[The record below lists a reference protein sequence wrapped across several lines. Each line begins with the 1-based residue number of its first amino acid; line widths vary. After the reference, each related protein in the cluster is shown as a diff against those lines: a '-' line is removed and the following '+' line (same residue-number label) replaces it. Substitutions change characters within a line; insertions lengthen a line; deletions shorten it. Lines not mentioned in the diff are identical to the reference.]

1 MQNGERAPEV
11 KLTKADGSSV
21 ALKELL
27 GNGPIVLY
35 FYPKDE
41 TAGCTA
47 EACSF
52 RDQYE
57 DFKAAGAE
65 VIGVSSDDGASHE
78 AFKANHRLPFTLLS
92 DPDGAAAKA
101 FGVKKTFGL
110 IAGRVTFVIDRAG
123 VIRHRF
129 DSQVRVQKH
138 VQEALEVVKSL
149 GEKSAAK
156 MGTGYFSPLNTGRHS
171 GEK

>member
-1 MQNGERAPEV
+1 MKNGDPAPAV
-11 KLTKADGSSV
+11 TLTKADGS
-21 ALKELL
+21 AIELQQLL
-27 GNGPIVLY
+27 GQGTVVLY

-41 TAGCTA
+41 TPGCTA

-78 AFKANHRLPFTLLS
+78 AFKQKHRLPFTLLS
-92 DPDGAAAKA
+92 DRGGAAAKA

-110 IAGRVTFVIDRAG
+110 IAGRVTFVIDREG
-123 VIRHRF
+123 KIRHRF

-138 VQEALEVVKSL
+138 VEDALEIVRSL
-149 GEKSAAK
+149 EGKSAA
-156 MGTGYFSPLNTGRHS
+156 
-171 GEK
+171 

>member
-1 MQNGERAPEV
+1 MQNGEPAPEV

-21 ALKELL
+21 ALTALFGK
-27 GNGPIVLY
+27 GPVVLY

-41 TAGCTA
+41 TPGCTA

-78 AFKANHRLPFTLLS
+78 AFKAHHRLPFTLLS
-92 DPDGAAAKA
+92 DPGGVAAKA

-123 VIRHRF
+123 VIRHRV
-129 DSQVRVQKH
+129 DSQIRVQKH
-138 VQEALEVVKSL
+138 VQEALEIVKSL
-149 GEKSAAK
+149 GEKSAA
-156 MGTGYFSPLNTGRHS
+156 
-171 GEK
+171 

>member
-1 MQNGERAPEV
+1 MKNGDPAPAAT
-11 KLTKADGSSV
+11 LTKADGSSV
-21 ALKELL
+21 ALQELL
-27 GNGPIVLY
+27 GKGTVVLY

-41 TAGCTA
+41 TPGCTA

-78 AFKANHRLPFTLLS
+78 AFKQHHRLPFTLLS
-92 DPDGAAAKA
+92 DPSGAGAKA

-138 VQEALEVVKSL
+138 VEEALEIVKSL
-149 GEKSAAK
+149 GEKSAA
-156 MGTGYFSPLNTGRHS
+156 
-171 GEK
+171 

>member
-1 MQNGERAPEV
+1 MNEGQAVPAVSFTR
-11 KLTKADGSSV
+11 ADGSSV
-21 ALKELL
+21 DMKELV
-27 GNGPIVLY
+27 GARTIVLY

-57 DFKAAGAE
+57 DFKTAGAD
-65 VIGVSSDDGASHE
+65 VIGVSADDAASHE
-78 AFKANHRLPFTLLS
+78 AFKKKHRLPFTLLT
-92 DPDGAAAKA
+92 DPQGAGAKA

-123 VIRHRF
+123 KIRHRF

-138 VQEALEVVKSL
+138 VEEALQIVRSL
-149 GEKSAAK
+149 EGKTAA
-156 MGTGYFSPLNTGRHS
+156 
-171 GEK
+171 

>member
-1 MQNGERAPEV
+1 MNSERAPAASFI
-11 KLTKADGSSV
+11 KSDGS
-21 ALKELL
+21 AIELKDLV
-27 GNGPIVLY
+27 GQRTIVLY

-52 RDQYE
+52 RDSYE

-65 VIGVSSDDGASHE
+65 VIGVSSDDAASHE
-78 AFKANHRLPFTLLS
+78 SFKKHHRLPFTLLT
-92 DPDGAAAKA
+92 DPHGVAAKA

-110 IAGRVTFVIDRAG
+110 IAGRVTFVIDRSG
-123 VIRHRF
+123 VIRHKF

-138 VQEALEVVKSL
+138 VEEALEVVRSL
-149 GEKSAAK
+149 EGKSAA
-156 MGTGYFSPLNTGRHS
+156 
-171 GEK
+171 

>member
-1 MQNGERAPEV
+1 MKNGEPAPQV
-11 KLTKADGSSV
+11 KLTQADGTTV
-21 ALKELL
+21 ELKQLL
-27 GNGPIVLY
+27 GKGTVVLY

-41 TAGCTA
+41 TPGCTA

-78 AFKANHRLPFTLLS
+78 AFKQRHRLPFTLLS
-92 DPDGAAAKA
+92 DPGNVAAKA

-138 VQEALEVVKSL
+138 VEEALEIVRSL
-149 GEKSAAK
+149 ESRPVTPPLDSARGE
-156 MGTGYFSPLNTGRHS
+156 R
-171 GEK
+171 

>member
-1 MQNGERAPEV
+1 MNEGDAVPAVSFTR
-11 KLTKADGSSV
+11 ADGSSV
-21 ALKELL
+21 DMKELV
-27 GNGPIVLY
+27 GQRTIVLY

-57 DFKAAGAE
+57 DFKTAGAD
-65 VIGVSSDDGASHE
+65 VIGVSADDAASHE
-78 AFKANHRLPFTLLS
+78 AFKKKHRLPFTLLT
-92 DPDGAAAKA
+92 DPKGVAAKA

-110 IAGRVTFVIDRAG
+110 IAGRVTFVIDRSG
-123 VIRHRF
+123 KIVHRF

-138 VQEALEVVKSL
+138 VEEALQIVRSL
-149 GEKSAAK
+149 EGKTAA
-156 MGTGYFSPLNTGRHS
+156 
-171 GEK
+171 

>member
-1 MQNGERAPEV
+1 MNSERAPAASFI
-11 KLTKADGSSV
+11 KSDGSAV
-21 ALKELL
+21 ELKDLV
-27 GNGPIVLY
+27 GQKTIVLY

-52 RDQYE
+52 RDSYE

-65 VIGVSSDDGASHE
+65 VIGVSSDDAASHQS
-78 AFKANHRLPFTLLS
+78 FKKHHRLPFTLLT
-92 DPDGAAAKA
+92 DPHGVAAKA

-110 IAGRVTFVIDRAG
+110 IAGRVTFVIDRSG
-123 VIRHRF
+123 VIRHKF

-138 VQEALEVVKSL
+138 VDEALEVVRSL
-149 GEKSAAK
+149 EGKSAA
-156 MGTGYFSPLNTGRHS
+156 
-171 GEK
+171 

>member
-1 MQNGERAPEV
+1 MNSNEPVPTASFTR
-11 KLTKADGSSV
+11 ADGSSV
-21 ALKELL
+21 TLKDLI
-27 GNGPIVLY
+27 GQKTIVLY

-52 RDQYE
+52 RDSYE
-57 DFKAAGAE
+57 DFKAAGAD
-65 VIGVSSDDGASHE
+65 VIGVSGDDGASHE
-78 AFKANHRLPFTLLS
+78 SFKKHHRLPFTLLT
-92 DPDGAAAKA
+92 DPHGAAARA

-138 VQEALEVVKSL
+138 VEDALEIVRAL
-149 GEKSAAK
+149 EGKSAA
-156 MGTGYFSPLNTGRHS
+156 
-171 GEK
+171 

>member
-1 MQNGERAPEV
+1 MNEGDAVPAASF
-11 KLTKADGSSV
+11 TKADGSTVDS
-21 ALKELL
+21 KELV
-27 GNGPIVLY
+27 GQRTIVLY

-41 TAGCTA
+41 TSGCTA

-57 DFKAAGAE
+57 DFKAAGAD

-78 AFKANHRLPFTLLS
+78 AFKKKNRLPFTLLS
-92 DPDGAAAKA
+92 DPKGQAAKA

-110 IAGRVTFVIDRAG
+110 LPGRVTFVIDRGG

-138 VQEALEVVKSL
+138 VEEALQIVRSL
-149 GEKSAAK
+149 ETKRA
-156 MGTGYFSPLNTGRHS
+156 P
-171 GEK
+171 

>member
-1 MQNGERAPEV
+1 MNEGDAVPAVTFTR
-11 KLTKADGSSV
+11 ADGSTV
-21 ALKELL
+21 DMKELV
-27 GNGPIVLY
+27 GKGTIVLY

-57 DFKAAGAE
+57 VFKKAGAE

-78 AFKANHRLPFTLLS
+78 RFKQRHRLPFTLLT
-92 DPDGAAAKA
+92 DADGAAARA

-110 IAGRVTFVIDRAG
+110 LAGRVTFVIDKHG
-123 VIRHRF
+123 VIRSRF
-129 DSQVRVQKH
+129 DSQVRVNKH
-138 VQEALEVVKSL
+138 VEDALAIVKAL
-149 GEKSAAK
+149 VAA
-156 MGTGYFSPLNTGRHS
+156 
-171 GEK
+171 